1 MKVPDHPNIDVNVNA
16 QMNHVSTT
24 MSSSETNLCKS
35 SFITSVILDHYW
47 TCSDKQSV
55 PFPSLGPF
63 LRSATRYKFSIWS
76 CFTLKDSIWTWSH
89 YLAYNWHPCIS
100 VPWLM
105 FYSMLLAANLARK
118 CKLKSCSVIFFFRV
132 PSPKDTCKQFIIR
145 RHE

>member
-16 QMNHVSTT
+16 QMNHVSTAV
-24 MSSSETNLCKS
+24 SSSETNLCKS

-63 LRSATRYKFSIWS
+63 YNQLHDTNSASDPVLPLKTVFELEAIILHIIDIHASAFLGS
-76 CFTLKDSIWTWSH
+76 CFIQCFLPQIWQGNV
-89 YLAYNWHPCIS
+89 NWNP
-100 VPWLM
+100 VQW
-105 FYSMLLAANLARK
+105 F
-118 CKLKSCSVIFFFRV
+118 FFFRV

-145 RHE
+145 WHE